1 MSAASAEMHSVH
13 PLAVAIQKYV
23 KDNDWQTPPHD
34 SSETVVARGMK
45 ATVPPFEEFSGGDIL
60 VGSRRFMERAYR
72 QLLTKRGVRTFSS

>member
-1 MSAASAEMHSVH
+1 MHSVH

-60 VGSRRFMERAYR
+60 VGSRRFMDEE
-72 QLLTKRGVRTFSS
+72 GVTGVPAVVDKNVG